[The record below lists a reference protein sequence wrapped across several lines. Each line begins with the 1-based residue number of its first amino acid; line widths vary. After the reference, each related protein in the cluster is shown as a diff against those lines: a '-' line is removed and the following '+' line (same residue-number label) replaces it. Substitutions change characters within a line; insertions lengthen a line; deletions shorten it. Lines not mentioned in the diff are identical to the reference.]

1 MKINTVLWIVVLVV
15 AGVGGLV
22 FLGGDISVN
31 KHEINTQSSSALTSD
46 KLLYDFGEVDIF
58 SGKVTTDFALTN
70 EGVEDIAIKD
80 GTTSCSCTEGEI
92 GGIRFGMHENMSK
105 AFIIPAGE
113 TRTLTVIYDPL
124 KHGPSGVGL
133 AERSIYL
140 RTNSSTT
147 PQLEV
152 RIRALVTNNN

>member
-1 MKINTVLWIVVLVV
+1 MKLNTVLWIVVLVI
-15 AGVGGLV
+15 AGVSALI
-22 FLGGDISVN
+22 FLGGDISVS
-31 KHEINTQSSSALTSD
+31 KTEVNTQSSSALVAEEPF
-46 KLLYDFGEVDIF
+46 YDFGEVDIF
-58 SGKVTTDFALTN
+58 SGKVTTNFPLTN

-113 TRTLTVIYDPL
+113 TRSLTVIYDPL

-140 RTNSSTT
+140 RTNSTVT
-147 PQLEV
+147 PELEV
-152 RIRALVTNNN
+152 RIRAMVTNNN